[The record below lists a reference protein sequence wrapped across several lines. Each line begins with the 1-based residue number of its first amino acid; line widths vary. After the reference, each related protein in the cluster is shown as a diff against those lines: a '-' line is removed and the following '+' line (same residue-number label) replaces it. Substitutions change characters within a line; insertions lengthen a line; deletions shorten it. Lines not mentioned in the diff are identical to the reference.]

1 MEQARLLIAIVL
13 SLAVFLVWNYFFV
26 EPQMPPQKDDQQ
38 LRTNAQNSQE
48 KPAVKPQKESIRSDS
63 KGSNDIIS
71 NNIKSL
77 PDTKG
82 EPARTIT
89 IDNSKYTVKI
99 SEEGAGIVSFALK
112 EYFENIKPDAKR
124 KELLTQQQDLNSMA
138 LFFENQSLKNLDKPK
153 FHAMTDSEKIKIK
166 NQKFQLSFIKN
177 TAEGIQIKKTFTFQP
192 ESYLIDLD
200 VIIQNN
206 SNNILSDQ
214 LGLRLSNSRDV
225 SKNSSSYAFEGPS
238 ALVDEKLKQVKIKKD
253 NPPDI
258 IKGKIQWIALEDRYF
273 MTSLIAKEPF
283 KSSMR
288 IKIDQGK
295 LLNEYIGPKF
305 EIGNGSSKHFKYAIF
320 FGPKKQDLLEKLN
333 YSLSQVIHF
342 GFFDFLAKPFLWFL
356 NFIFSIIPNYGVSI
370 IILTILTKILLWPL
384 GNKSYKSM
392 NQMKRLQPLMQEIR
406 EKYKNDKTKMNQE
419 MMGLY
424 RTYKINPLGGCLPMI
439 LQIPVFFAL
448 YRMLYQAI
456 ELRHAPFIWWIN
468 DLSAPDRLFHFDF
481 SIPMMQPPYGI
492 PVLTIIMGASML
504 LQQKMSPPPGDPTQ
518 AKMMMIMPI
527 VFTFIFINFSS
538 GLVLYWLINNLLSI
552 GQQYYIQ
559 KKYA

>member
-99 SEEGAGIVSFALK
+99 SEEDAGIVSFALK

-138 LFFENQSLKNLDKPK
+138 LFFENQSLKNLDKAK

>member
-26 EPQMPPQKDDQQ
+26 EPQMPKQNDKQ
-38 LRTNAQNSQE
+38 LRTQAQNLQE
-48 KPAVKPQKESIRSDS
+48 KPAEKTPKKSIQ
-63 KGSNDIIS
+63 NDNKNIIE
-71 NNIKSL
+71 NKINVLQDKK
-77 PDTKG
+77 D

-89 IDNSKYTVKI
+89 VDNSKYTVKI
-99 SEEGAGIVSFALK
+99 SEEGAGIVSFVLK
-112 EYFENIKPDAKR
+112 KYFENIKPNAKR
-124 KELLTQQQDLNSMA
+124 KELLTQQQHLNTLT
-138 LFFENQSLKNLDKPK
+138 LFFENQSLKDLDQAK
-153 FHAMTDSEKIKIK
+153 FQAITDTDKINIK
-166 NQKFQLSFIKN
+166 NRNYQLSFIKN

-192 ESYLIDLD
+192 DSYLIDLD
-200 VIIQNN
+200 VTIQND
-206 SNNILSDQ
+206 SNKTLSDQ
-214 LGLRLSNSRDV
+214 LGLKLATIRKDSNSSR
-225 SKNSSSYAFEGPS
+225 SYAFEGPS
-238 ALVDEKLKQVKIKKD
+238 TFIDGKLKQVKIKKD
-253 NPPDI
+253 SPPDI
-258 IKGKIQWIALEDRYF
+258 PSGKIQWIAIEDRYF
-273 MTSLIAKEPF
+273 MTSLIAKEPY
-283 KSSMR
+283 KSRMR

-295 LLNEYIGPKF
+295 LLNEYIGPKI
-305 EIGNGSSKHFKYAIF
+305 EIENGRSKNFKYAIF
-320 FGPKKQDLLEKLN
+320 FGPKKQDLLKKLN
-333 YSLSQVIHF
+333 YNLSQVIHF
-342 GFFDFLAKPFLWFL
+342 GIFDFLAKPFLWFL
-356 NFIFSIIPNYGVSI
+356 NFIYSIIPNYGVSI

-439 LQIPVFFAL
+439 VQIPVFFAL

-504 LQQKMSPPPGDPTQ
+504 LQQKMSPPPGDPAQ

-527 VFTFIFINFSS
+527 VFTVIFINFSS
-538 GLVLYWLINNLLSI
+538 GLVLYWLVSNLLSI

>member
-138 LFFENQSLKNLDKPK
+138 LFFENQSLKNLDKAK

>member
-26 EPQMPPQKDDQQ
+26 KPQMPQQQDKQQSTQAHNLKRKPAQKVQKDSLKNVAKD
-38 LRTNAQNSQE
+38 
-48 KPAVKPQKESIRSDS
+48 DS
-63 KGSNDIIS
+63 NKILNKINKLQD
-71 NNIKSL
+71 K
-77 PDTKG
+77 DG

-89 IDNSKYTVKI
+89 VENSKYTIKI
-99 SEEGAGIVSFALK
+99 SEKGAGIVSFALK
-112 EYFENIKPDAKR
+112 DYFENIKPDAKR
-124 KELLTQQQDLNSMA
+124 KELLAQQQNLNSLT
-138 LFFENQSLKNLDKPK
+138 LFFENQSIKDLDKTK
-153 FHAMTDSEKIKIK
+153 FHALIDNEKISIK
-166 NQKFQLSFIKN
+166 NKNYQLSFIKN
-177 TAEGIQIKKTFTFQP
+177 TVEGIHIKKTFTFQP
-192 ESYLIDLD
+192 NSYLIDLD

-206 SNNILSDQ
+206 SNKALSDQ
-214 LGLRLSNSRDV
+214 LGLKLATIRKV
-225 SKNSSSYAFEGPS
+225 SKSSSSYAFEGPS
-238 ALVDEKLKQVKIKKD
+238 ALIDGKLEQVKIKKD
-253 NPPDI
+253 NPPDML
-258 IKGKIQWIALEDRYF
+258 KGKIQWIALEDRYF
-273 MTSLIAKEPF
+273 MTSLIAKEPH

-288 IKIDQGK
+288 IKIDPGK
-295 LLNEYIGPKF
+295 LLNEYIGPKIDI
-305 EIGNGSSKHFKYAIF
+305 ENNTSKRFKYAIF
-320 FGPKKQDLLEKLN
+320 FGPKKQALLEKLN
-333 YSLSQVIHF
+333 YNLSQVIHF

-356 NFIFSIIPNYGVSI
+356 NFIYSIIPNYGVSI
-370 IILTILTKILLWPL
+370 IILTILTKVLLWPL

-392 NQMKRLQPLMQEIR
+392 NQMKRLQPLMKEIR

-439 LQIPVFFAL
+439 VQIPVFFAL

-468 DLSAPDRLFHFDF
+468 DLSAPDRLFHFNF
-481 SIPMMQPPYGI
+481 SIPIMQPPFGI

-504 LQQKMSPPPGDPTQ
+504 LQQKMSPPPGDPAQ

-527 VFTFIFINFSS
+527 VFTVIFINFSS
-538 GLVLYWLINNLLSI
+538 GLVLYWLVNNLLSI

>member
-13 SLAVFLVWNYFFV
+13 SLVVFLVWNYLFV
-26 EPQMPPQKDDQQ
+26 EPQMPQQKDKQ
-38 LRTNAQNSQE
+38 LRTHAQNLQG
-48 KPAVKPQKESIRSDS
+48 KTTQKKPQKKSIQSDS
-63 KGSNDIIS
+63 IDDKNSITNKINTLSEKEGGPN
-71 NNIKSL
+71 
-77 PDTKG
+77 
-82 EPARTIT
+82 RTIT
-89 IDNSKYTVKI
+89 VDNSIYTVKI
-99 SEEGAGIVSFALK
+99 SEKGAGIISFVLK

-124 KELLTQQQDLNSMA
+124 KELLTQQHNLNSLA
-138 LFFENQSLKNLDKPK
+138 LFFENKSLKDLDKAK
-153 FHAMTDSEKIKIK
+153 FHAVTDNDKIKID
-166 NQKFQLSFIKN
+166 NRNYQLSFIKN

-192 ESYLIDLD
+192 DSYLIDLD

-206 SNNILSDQ
+206 SNNTLSDQ
-214 LGLRLSNSRDV
+214 LGLRLSNIREV

-238 ALVDEKLKQVKIKKD
+238 ALIDGKLKQVKIKKD

-258 IKGKIQWIALEDRYF
+258 LKGKIQWIALEDRYF
-273 MTSLIAKEPF
+273 MTSLIAKEMQ

-288 IKIDQGK
+288 IKITPDK
-295 LLNEYIGPKF
+295 LLNEYIGPKIAV
-305 EIGNGSSKHFKYAIF
+305 ESGTSKHFKYAIF
-320 FGPKKQDLLEKLN
+320 FGPKKQDLLKKLN
-333 YSLSQVIHF
+333 YNLSQVIHF

-356 NFIFSIIPNYGVSI
+356 NFIYSIIPNYGVSI

-439 LQIPVFFAL
+439 VQIPVFFAL

-468 DLSAPDRLFHFDF
+468 DLSAPDRLFHFNF

-504 LQQKMSPPPGDPTQ
+504 LQQKMSPPPGDPAQ

-527 VFTFIFINFSS
+527 VFTVIFINFSS
-538 GLVLYWLINNLLSI
+538 GLVLYWLISNLLSI